1 MPEGRIPEF
10 FIVGAPRCG
19 TTYMFDYL
27 GRHPGVYVPPNKE
40 PNHFCTD
47 LDSGSFL
54 DSVSFMRDRD
64 EYRMLFAEADERQL
78 AGEASTWYLYSR
90 DASANI
96 HAARADAR
104 ILIMLRDPVE
114 MMYSLHGRRRFGGT
128 EELPFAEAL
137 AAEEDRRHGR
147 RLPRRPRNVKGLLY
161 RDVARYAEQ
170 VERYLDRFGPDQVHI
185 TIFDDFRSDPRAA
198 YASVLGFLGLP
209 AIPMTEAAVV
219 NAAARRRSETL
230 QRAILTPWVIRLGR
244 KIIPRTLRP
253 HVGPLM
259 DRLNAAP
266 ERRTALDPALRRSLV
281 QELRPDVRRLGA
293 LLDRDLEELWLGDP
307 AAD

>member
-1 MPEGRIPEF
+1 MREGRIPEF

-19 TTYMFDYL
+19 TTYMFEYL

-64 EYRMLFAEADERQL
+64 EYRMLFADADAGQL

-90 DASANI
+90 DAAANI
-96 HAARADAR
+96 HAARPGAR
-104 ILIMLRDPVE
+104 ILVMLRDPVE

-137 AAEEDRRHGR
+137 AAEDDRRQGR

-161 RDVARYAEQ
+161 RDVARYAAQ
-170 VERYLDRFGPDQVHI
+170 VERYFDRFGRDQVHVV
-185 TIFDDFRSDPRAA
+185 IFDDFRSDPGAA
-198 YASVLGFLGLP
+198 YQSALDFLGLP
-209 AIPMTEAAVV
+209 RIPMPETSVV

-244 KIIPRTLRP
+244 MIVPRALRP

-266 ERRTALDPALRRSLV
+266 ERRTPLDPALRRSLV
-281 QELRPDVRRLGA
+281 EELRPDVQRLSR
-293 LLDRDLEELWLGDP
+293 LLDRDLEHLWFGTPDG
-307 AAD
+307 